1 LTYTTIVIAFV
12 TVMTTIVGLL
22 DLAFG
27 KAIFWAFGG
36 K

>member
-1 LTYTTIVIAFV
+1 V

-22 DLAFG
+22 DYGFG